1 MSTKITVETPEND
14 EDWEFVFVCSNGKK
28 VMAVF

>member
-1 MSTKITVETPEND
+1 MEIPVTVQNE
-14 EDWEFVFVCSNGKK
+14 EDWEFTFVDAGNGKK

>member
-1 MSTKITVETPEND
+1 MNYHIKVTVANE
-14 EDWEFVFVCSNGKK
+14 EDWEFVFLDNNGKK